1 MLNNVPPLFLFAF
14 FAVVYACIFDFF
26 LSTPRYVR
34 VLVGGITSLFLKL
47 YPLFFEKLSPCIPPC
62 ALFVAV
68 AVVAVCCWVGDN
80 GGNVYYLPCPP
91 PCSNNKTSF
100 HISLVNAHVHPPP
113 P

>member
-1 MLNNVPPLFLFAF
+1 MSFIILRIMEIFNYIL
-14 FAVVYACIFDFF
+14 VVLDTPTVVSSCEPEIFEQ
-26 LSTPRYVR
+26 RNE
-34 VLVGGITSLFLKL
+34 GI
-47 YPLFFEKLSPCIPPC
+47 
-62 ALFVAV
+62 VAV